1 MHVKVEEAIRE
12 DDKERAEY
20 LLEKGIIPE
29 SKRVGE
35 PLGLIRDIDR
45 EVRNIEVANEIKRAN
60 GIIAA
65 GQTSFVAAR
74 QLRGYSENQ
83 AKQNLPKPRKCKQIP
98 KRLRK

>member
-1 MHVKVEEAIRE
+1 MHAKIKEAIRE
-12 DDKERAEY
+12 DGKKRAEY
-20 LLEKGIIPE
+20 LLEKGFIPE
-29 SKRVGE
+29 SKRAGK
-35 PLGLIRDIDR
+35 PLGLIRDIDK
-45 EVRNIEVANEIKRAN
+45 EVRNIEAANAIKRAN